1 MKAFLRL
8 RTRTLN
14 RFKTLQVSHAAKP
27 ATNSIK
33 KGKSSTA
40 SSSRASSKASTGT

>member
-14 RFKTLQVSHAAKP
+14 RFKTLQMPHTVKL
-27 ATNSIK
+27 ATQTIK
-33 KGKSSTA
+33 KGKGSTA
-40 SSSRASSKASTGT
+40 ISSRASSKASTGT